1 MKIVRTLLGDIDPK
15 ELGVTDCH
23 EHLIRSGGEEVRMDK
38 DFLLDSVEKAI
49 EEVNS
54 FLEAGGKTIVT
65 MDPIGCGRNV
75 PKMLQIA
82 EHFRGRAHILMTTG
96 FHKGEFYDNRMH
108 WLMTCDIE
116 KVAEM
121 LSKEVTEGL
130 DIHSYNGPIVE
141 RCSAKAGVIKVG
153 TSYAVITPFEQRAI
167 HAAALTHQATGVP
180 IITHTQMGTMALETI
195 AEFKKH
201 GVEPEKLTLSH
212 VQKNPDHLYHE
223 KVLATGATICY
234 DGPDRVKYYTD
245 ETIARLIANGV
256 AKGYQKQIVLSM
268 DAGRASYQT
277 AHVDG
282 VANGI
287 AYMLTRFVPLLKEV
301 GVSDSAI
308 EDILV
313 NNPARILA
321 FEPK

>member
-15 ELGVTDCH
+15 DLGVTDSH
-23 EHLIRSGGEEVRMDK
+23 DHLIRSGGEEVRSDK
-38 DFLLDSVEKAI
+38 DFLLDSVDKAV
-49 EEVNS
+49 EEANR
-54 FLEAGGKTIVT
+54 FIEAGGKTIVT

-75 PKMLQIA
+75 PKMLEIA
-82 EHFRGRAHILMTTG
+82 NRLKGRGHILMTTG
-96 FHKGEFYDNRMH
+96 FHKGDFYDNRMS

-121 LSKEVTEGL
+121 LGKEVTEGL
-130 DIHSYNGPIVE
+130 DIHSYSGPIVE
-141 RCSAKAGVIKVG
+141 RVASKAGVIKVG
-153 TSYAVITPFEQRAI
+153 TSYSVIRPFEQRAI

-195 AEFKKH
+195 EEFKKH
-201 GVEPEKLTLSH
+201 GVAAEELTLSH

-223 KVLATGATICY
+223 KVLATGANICY
-234 DGPDRVKYYTD
+234 DGPDRVKYHTD
-245 ETIARLIANGV
+245 ETIAKVIANGV
-256 AKGYQKQIVLSM
+256 KRGYQKQIVLSM

-277 AHVDG
+277 AHVPG

-287 AYMLTRFVPLLKEV
+287 AYMLTRFVPILREV
-301 GVSDSAI
+301 GVSESAI
-308 EDILV
+308 QDILV

-321 FEPK
+321 FEPR

>member
-1 MKIVRTLLGDIDPK
+1 MKIVRTVLGDIDPK
-15 ELGVTDCH
+15 GLGVTDCH
-23 EHLIRSGGEEVRMDK
+23 EHLVRSGGEEVRIDK
-38 DFLLDSVEKAI
+38 DFLLDSVEKSI
-49 EEVNS
+49 EEVTR

-75 PKMLQIA
+75 PKMMKIA
-82 EHFRGRAHILMTTG
+82 EHFEGRAHILMTTG
-96 FHKGEFYDNRMH
+96 FHKGEFYDNRMS

-141 RCSAKAGVIKVG
+141 RCSAKAGTVKVG
-153 TSYAVITPFEQRAI
+153 TSYSVISPFEQRAI
-167 HAAALTHQATGVP
+167 QAAALTHLATGVP
-180 IITHTQMGTMALETI
+180 IITHTQLGTMALETI

-201 GVEPEKLTLSH
+201 GIDAEKLIISH

-223 KVLATGATICY
+223 KVWAAGSTICY

-245 ETIARLIANGV
+245 ETIAKLIAGGV
-256 AKGYQKQIVLSM
+256 AKGYQKQIILSM

-277 AHVDG
+277 AHAKG
-282 VANGI
+282 AANGI
-287 AYMLTRFVPLLKEV
+287 DYMLTRFVPILKEV
-301 GVSDSAI
+301 GISDSAL
-308 EDILV
+308 EDILIH
-313 NNPARILA
+313 NPARVLSFI
-321 FEPK
+321 PK